1 MPDTSN
7 RVDMRYPNAAVFVVA
22 FILAIPLAVGPLRA
36 QSSSTLV
43 PPPET
48 LAAARELVA
57 TMRATN
63 QFKTL
68 LPTIIEG
75 MKPAIVQGRPQVARD
90 FDAIMP
96 IVISGATQ
104 RLDELAEMLA
114 EVYARNFTADEI
126 RDLIAFYKTP
136 TGQKLLQRQA
146 AVARA
151 SLAAGQQFGRELVAD
166 VQQQIAEELRKRG
179 DSD

>member
-1 MPDTSN
+1 
-7 RVDMRYPNAAVFVVA
+7 MRYGNIAAFAIAFALAFPLVVS
-22 FILAIPLAVGPLRA
+22 PLRA

-57 TMRATN
+57 TMQATN

-75 MKPAIVQGRPQVARD
+75 MKPAIVQGRPQVAKD

-136 TGQKLLQRQA
+136 TGKKLLQRQP

-151 SLAAGQQFGRELVAD
+151 SLAAGQQFGQQLVTD
-166 VQQQIAEELRKRG
+166 IQQQIAEELKKRG

>member
-1 MPDTSN
+1 
-7 RVDMRYPNAAVFVVA
+7 MRYPNIAAFAIASVLA
-22 FILAIPLAVGPLRA
+22 FLLATGPLRA
-36 QSSSTLV
+36 QVPSTV
-43 PPPET
+43 TPPPPET
-48 LAAARELVA
+48 LAVARELVA

-68 LPTIIEG
+68 LPTIVQG

-90 FDAIMP
+90 FDEIMP

-114 EVYARNFTADEI
+114 QIYARHFTADEI
-126 RDLIAFYKTP
+126 RDLTAFYKTP

-146 AVARA
+146 AVARE
-151 SLAAGQQFGRELVAD
+151 SMAAGQQFGRELVAD
-166 VQQQIAEELRKRG
+166 VQQQISEELKKRG